1 MNFVCFCGTGI
12 GPAPAIRRLCEK
24 TGIAL
29 KDVDLIDVNEAFA
42 SQFCAV
48 EKDLQLDPAKT
59 NVNGG
64 AVAIGH
70 RKEESTVLSF
80 IDLIVFLVL

>member
-1 MNFVCFCGTGI
+1 
-12 GPAPAIRRLCEK
+12 
-24 TGIAL
+24 
-29 KDVDLIDVNEAFA
+29 LIDVNEAFA

-64 AVAIGH
+64 AVALGH

-80 IDLIVFLVL
+80 IDLIVFVLSVDSCGRVRRQNYH